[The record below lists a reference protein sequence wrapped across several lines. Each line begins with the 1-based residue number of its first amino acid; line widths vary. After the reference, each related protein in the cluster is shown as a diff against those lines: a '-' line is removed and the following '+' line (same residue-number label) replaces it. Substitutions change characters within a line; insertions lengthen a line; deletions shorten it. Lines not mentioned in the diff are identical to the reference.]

1 MDPNRSRWAPSPGDD
16 DTAAWSR
23 QPQHTLAAA
32 TSISNSSGR
41 VHGGRGSKGHRR
53 KNAHACVFYSFF
65 LFNFAMDATFNF
77 FYLLYFYICST
88 GNWRLKILLRSSFQS
103 SVGCVYGLNN
113 TSRWCITDGSIVV
126 SGLFTA
132 SRCFASSACSSVPPS
147 FSLTAPEADSLWHHK
162 GRRWH
167 LRPAALYPLD
177 IALFL
182 IPFQTC
188 GRSVLAENL
197 LYSANS
203 KTLKL
208 CFRHI

>member
-1 MDPNRSRWAPSPGDD
+1 MLMHPCS
-16 DTAAWSR
+16 
-23 QPQHTLAAA
+23 TL
-32 TSISNSSGR
+32 
-41 VHGGRGSKGHRR
+41 
-53 KNAHACVFYSFF
+53 FF
-65 LFNFAMDATFNF
+65 IQLCDGCNFLF
-77 FYLLYFYICST
+77 FYLLYFLICSS
-88 GNWRLKILLRSSFQS
+88 GNWRLKILLRLSFQS
-103 SVGCVYGLNN
+103 GIAGFYGLNN

-132 SRCFASSACSSVPPS
+132 SRCFASSACSSVPLS
-147 FSLTAPEADSLWHHK
+147 FSLTALEADSLWHHK
-162 GRRWH
+162 GRWWH

-182 IPFQTC
+182 IPFQTR